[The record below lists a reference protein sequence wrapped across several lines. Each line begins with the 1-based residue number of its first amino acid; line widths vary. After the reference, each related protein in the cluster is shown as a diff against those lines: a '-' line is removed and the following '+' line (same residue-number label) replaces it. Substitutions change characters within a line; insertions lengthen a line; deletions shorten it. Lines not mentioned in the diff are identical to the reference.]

1 MTVWVLALVA
11 WLVVFPVVVV
21 GLAYLLSMWVRRPD
35 RTITAGARLAEVIP
49 LEPVRRRRERALDAR
64 PARLHRDHTAPVA

>member
-21 GLAYLLSMWVRRPD
+21 ALAYLLSLWVRRPD
-35 RTITAGARLAEVIP
+35 SAMAAAPGLADVIP

-64 PARLHRDHTAPVA
+64 PAPLHRDHTAPVA